1 MGSKFSSK
9 VGGALAILLPRLDEA
24 IKVLT
29 VEEQLPQ
36 LAVVGERDANPRE
49 HAASSFAFRIAV
61 ANWLACDPRFTAKPL
76 SVAFHGASGVA
87 RLHTRMSMM
96 RVPS

>member
-61 ANWLACDPRFTAKPL
+61 ANCPACEPGFTVKPL
-76 SVAFHGASGVA
+76 SVVIVAASPTWVLFVG
-87 RLHTRMSMM
+87 S
-96 RVPS
+96 